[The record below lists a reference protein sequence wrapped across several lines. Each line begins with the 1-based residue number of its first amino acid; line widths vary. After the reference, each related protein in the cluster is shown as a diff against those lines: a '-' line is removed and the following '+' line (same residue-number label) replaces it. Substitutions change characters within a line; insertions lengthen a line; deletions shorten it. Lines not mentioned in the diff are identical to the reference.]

1 MGKDARPLSAELKRE
16 VGRIARQ
23 LGREI
28 YPDGLPRDI
37 KFSEL
42 EGLAGAVGDEIARQ
56 IMETQVGKQAESFE
70 EELGECPECH
80 GPARKA
86 PDQPRVI
93 VTTRGEVQW
102 NERVANCPRCRRAF
116 FPSESSVGP

>member
-1 MGKDARPLSAELKRE
+1 MGKDAPSLPAELKSE
-16 VGRIARQ
+16 LGRIARQ

-28 YPDGLPRDI
+28 YPGGLPRDT

-42 EGLAGAVGDEIARQ
+42 ECVAGVLGDEIARQ
-56 IMETQVGKQAESFE
+56 IIETQVEEQAGGFE

-86 PDQPRVI
+86 PDQPRVL
-93 VTTRGEVQW
+93 VTTRGEVRW

-116 FPSESSVGP
+116 FPSESSVRH

>member
-1 MGKDARPLSAELKRE
+1 MGKDARSLPANLKSE

-23 LGREI
+23 LGREM
-28 YPDGLPRDI
+28 YRDGLPRDT

-42 EGLAGAVGDEIARQ
+42 EGLAGLVGDELARQ
-56 IMETQVGKQAESFE
+56 IIEAQVEDQAGCFE

-86 PDQPRVI
+86 PDQPRV
-93 VTTRGEVQW
+93 VATTRGEVQW
-102 NERVANCPRCRRAF
+102 KERVANCPRCRRAF